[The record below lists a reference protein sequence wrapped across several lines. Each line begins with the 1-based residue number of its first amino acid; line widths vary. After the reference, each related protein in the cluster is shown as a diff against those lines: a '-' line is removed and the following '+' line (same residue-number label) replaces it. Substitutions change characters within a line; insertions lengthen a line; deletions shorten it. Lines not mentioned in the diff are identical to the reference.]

1 MRGLAILVPAVFL
14 FSIVPGHARAED
26 AEVTELQVEVE
37 ILRREVKAL
46 HARIETLEGKREG
59 AAARAPTSEPVV
71 ARTNAPPPTG
81 KTDNMRTDSIVA
93 LKLRWSKVAPGMT
106 GPEVTETIGEPA
118 AKLAIDGRPVW
129 YYIYAGIGRG
139 SVMFDGGGRVSS
151 LQAPAVGWSW

>member
-14 FSIVPGHARAED
+14 FSTVPGHARAQD
-26 AEVTELQVEVE
+26 AEVRELQLELE

-46 HARIETLEGKREG
+46 HVRIDTLEGKREG
-59 AAARAPTSEPVV
+59 ASVRAPTSEPAA
-71 ARTNAPPPTG
+71 ARTNAPPAG
-81 KTDNMRTDSIVA
+81 NTDNTRADSIVA
-93 LKLRWSKVAPGMT
+93 LKMRWSKVAPGMT
-106 GPEVTETIGEPA
+106 GHEVAETIGEPA

>member
-1 MRGLAILVPAVFL
+1 MRGVPFLVAGVLLFPSALA
-14 FSIVPGHARAED
+14 HAGD
-26 AEVTELQVEVE
+26 ADLRELQTEVE

-46 HARIETLEGKREG
+46 HVRIETLEGKRES

-71 ARTNAPPPTG
+71 ARTNAPPTG

>member
-1 MRGLAILVPAVFL
+1 MRGLPILVASVFL
-14 FSIVPGHARAED
+14 FSIAPAHARAED
-26 AEVTELQVEVE
+26 AEVRELQLEVE

-46 HARIETLEGKREG
+46 HVRIETLEGKRES
-59 AAARAPTSEPVV
+59 ATARAPTSEPVV